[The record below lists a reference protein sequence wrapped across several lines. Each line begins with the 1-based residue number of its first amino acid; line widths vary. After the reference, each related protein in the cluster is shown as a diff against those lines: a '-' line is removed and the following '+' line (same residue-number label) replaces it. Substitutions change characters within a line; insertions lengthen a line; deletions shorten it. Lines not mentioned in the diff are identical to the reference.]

1 MDIRRYGALALV
13 LSLGG
18 VVLAVVLGLLARI
31 LGANADMA
39 AYLVFC
45 SFQIAALVLGIVAR
59 RMPLGKAAT
68 ITAAVLMVGSLT
80 LVA

>member
-1 MDIRRYGALALV
+1 
-13 LSLGG
+13 
-18 VVLAVVLGLLARI
+18 
-31 LGANADMA
+31 
-39 AYLVFC
+39 
-45 SFQIAALVLGIVAR
+45 VLGIVAR